1 MLAARSIRLIPGFCE
16 LFTFYALTRVSLSG
30 KLIYFCCFVRRAIP
44 DLNRSSLRPPCFL
57 VSDMNTARM
66 VSLIV
71 CMNLR
76 GFVCTMRI
84 LYKNSPLVVDLKHL
98 ESK

>member
-1 MLAARSIRLIPGFCE
+1 MLAARSIRLIPGLCE
-16 LFTFYALTRVSLSG
+16 LVTLYALTRTSLSG
-30 KLIYFCCFVRRAIP
+30 KLIYFCYFVRRAIP

-57 VSDMNTARM
+57 VSDMNLARM

-76 GFVCTMRI
+76 RFVCAMRI
-84 LYKNSPLVVDLKHL
+84 LYKNSPLVADL
-98 ESK
+98 